1 MLQITTDFDT
11 GTNAKPPLTSPPM
24 MLSTV
29 EGNSTLHNASRDQLT
44 STSRLLLGSAAQN
57 ILAISK
63 DQTALAD
70 LPQNTSHGLLQEAGA
85 GGDDT
90 QEFDEE
96 ASKVEKMSD
105 TARRRDWEVRE
116 SGEASFPNVVPSIR
130 ISYGD

>member
-1 MLQITTDFDT
+1 
-11 GTNAKPPLTSPPM
+11 M

-105 TARRRDWEVRE
+105 TARRRD
-116 SGEASFPNVVPSIR
+116 
-130 ISYGD
+130 